1 MKTIQSPDGVAL
13 LMENLW
19 LRHKAGMQQRPCNVF
34 MVELPPPTEEDLA
47 KGRSLEKGSDKSA
60 SSYVLSDNSI
70 ASLIGKVTFDDVAKF
85 YVNSDW
91 EQRHLIVFKDAF
103 DFLRDIHPDAKCKET
118 VEYKNNMVQIGVV
131 ETWSEFVAQKAK
143 FCDGSM
149 MSPAE
154 FVSILL
160 RYLTSEGH
168 RSIYNFPIKENYADI
183 DTGLVKKYVSS
194 QRGLRKWLYA
204 LFNIFNRNG
213 CNKESMLKREAFLSS
228 VGLSHDILDSLP
240 LEVAN
245 LITSNRYKIE
255 IKKVHSHIGECIA
268 IDYIE
273 HLLRKYDKEQYAD
286 YAKIVVLYGS
296 DNPKHLLVNEFLRE
310 HFETQHVYEIPSS
323 YNGLELTIIQL
334 SDED

>member
-47 KGRSLEKGSDKSA
+47 KGRSLGKESVNSS
-60 SSYVLSDNSI
+60 SSYMLSDNSI
-70 ASLIGKVTFDDVAKF
+70 ASLIRRVTFDDVAKF
-85 YVNSDW
+85 YANLDW
-91 EQRHLIVFKDAF
+91 EQRHLIVYKDAF
-103 DFLRDIHPDAKCKET
+103 DFLRDIHPDAVCKEM
-118 VEYKNNMVQIGVV
+118 VEYKDNMIQIGVV
-131 ETWSEFVAQKAK
+131 GTWSEFVAQKVEFINVTK
-143 FCDGSM
+143 

-168 RSIYNFPIKENYADI
+168 RSIYNFPIKENYTDT
-183 DTGLVKKYVSS
+183 DTGSVKTYVSS
-194 QRGLRKWLYA
+194 QQGLRKWLYK

-213 CNKESMLKREAFLSS
+213 RKKESQLKRTALLSS
-228 VGLSHDILDSLP
+228 IGLSPEILDSLP
-240 LEVAN
+240 VEAAS
-245 LITSNRYKIE
+245 LIKSNRYKIE
-255 IKKVHSHIGECIA
+255 IKKVRSHIGECIA

-286 YAKIVVLYGS
+286 YAKTVVLFGS
-296 DNPKHLLVNEFLRE
+296 DNTEHLLVKEFLQE
-310 HFETQHVYEIPSS
+310 HFETNHVYEITSS
-323 YNGLELTIIQL
+323 YRGLELTIIQL
-334 SDED
+334 SDN